1 MYVPAAIRTLSFP
14 ESACFFAVILQV
26 PLTSF
31 KSSFDT
37 IPCPYSEFM
46 VSVPFPFSVRSSFE
60 KITASILLSSIA
72 SYSAVFMR
80 MFSESSASVM
90 NVLSAFFTYIA
101 ALDAQVMSTLSSTS
115 CTLAESASTTIWPS
129 DKAPE
134 STYVPSLDMVM
145 ILPEILTPLDAAL
158 VSFVSDLSAL
168 VPSVSDSSAWVSSA
182 LVSSVSDAS
191 ASVSSPT
198 VTVVESSARLIFT
211 ALLSS

>member
-1 MYVPAAIRTLSFP
+1 
-14 ESACFFAVILQV
+14 
-26 PLTSF
+26 
-31 KSSFDT
+31 
-37 IPCPYSEFM
+37 
-46 VSVPFPFSVRSSFE
+46 
-60 KITASILLSSIA
+60 
-72 SYSAVFMR
+72 
-80 MFSESSASVM
+80 
-90 NVLSAFFTYIA
+90 
-101 ALDAQVMSTLSSTS
+101 
-115 CTLAESASTTIWPS
+115 
-129 DKAPE
+129 
-134 STYVPSLDMVM
+134 M

>member
-14 ESACFFAVILQV
+14 ESAWFFAVILQV

-46 VSVPFPFSVRSSFE
+46 VSVPFPFSVRSPFE

-72 SYSAVFMR
+72 SYSAVFIR
-80 MFSESSASVM
+80 MFSEPSASVI

-145 ILPEILTPLDAAL
+145 IFPEILTPLDAAL
-158 VSFVSDLSAL
+158 V
-168 VPSVSDSSAWVSSA
+168 PSVSDSSAWFSSA

>member
-1 MYVPAAIRTLSFP
+1 
-14 ESACFFAVILQV
+14 
-26 PLTSF
+26 
-31 KSSFDT
+31 
-37 IPCPYSEFM
+37 M

-80 MFSESSASVM
+80 IFSEPSASVI

-101 ALDAQVMSTLSSTS
+101 ALDAQVMSALSSTS
-115 CTLAESASTTIWPS
+115 CTLAESASTTICPS

-134 STYVPSLDMVM
+134 STYVPSLVIVM
-145 ILPEILTPLDAAL
+145 IFPEILTPLEAVS
-158 VSFVSDLSAL
+158 VSFVTDSSAL
-168 VPSVSDSSAWVSSA
+168 VPSVSDSSA
-182 LVSSVSDAS
+182 LVSSVSAPPSFVSSVFESSAFVSSAFDAS

>member
-14 ESACFFAVILQV
+14 ESAWFFAVILQV

-46 VSVPFPFSVRSSFE
+46 VSVPLPFSVRSSFE

-80 MFSESSASVM
+80 MFSEPSASVI
-90 NVLSAFFTYIA
+90 NVLSALFIYIA

-145 ILPEILTPLDAAL
+145 IFPEILTPLDAT
-158 VSFVSDLSAL
+158 
-168 VPSVSDSSAWVSSA
+168 